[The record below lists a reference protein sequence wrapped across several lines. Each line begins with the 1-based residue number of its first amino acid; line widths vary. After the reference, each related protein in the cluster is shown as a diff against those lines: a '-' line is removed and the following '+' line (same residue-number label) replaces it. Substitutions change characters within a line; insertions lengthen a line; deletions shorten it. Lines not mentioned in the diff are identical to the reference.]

1 MTQTSS
7 QISCDRVTAL
17 FWLAARFQVPGG
29 QIQQSISPFQQK
41 VMFQYFHNGPSRWY
55 YRSSKWTW
63 PIAVPCLIT
72 YIIVNKS
79 CDGDVQA
86 DIRKSLVVGLFAC
99 ASDALER
106 FPLSAKEM
114 HRRTE

>member
-1 MTQTSS
+1 MSLRRAIARASEVALPLRKT
-7 QISCDRVTAL
+7 TARDSL
-17 FWLAARFQVPGG
+17 RIGTYPVPPEQYVWWKNRFQVPGG

-55 YRSSKWTW
+55 YRFSKWTW

-79 CDGDVQA
+79 CEADVEA
-86 DIRKSLVVGLFAC
+86 DIRKNAWW
-99 ASDALER
+99 
-106 FPLSAKEM
+106 
-114 HRRTE
+114 